1 MQFTHLYVCLTKSF
15 SCSPIVLTMFFYFDY
30 YTGNPVLVSSDGMRD
45 SVRVQSKSNGCLS
58 SFVQPDWSI
67 SSCFSF

>member
-1 MQFTHLYVCLTKSF
+1 MY
-15 SCSPIVLTMFFYFDY
+15 MFLYFDY

-45 SVRVQSKSNGCLS
+45 SFCVQSKSNCCIS
-58 SFVQPDWSI
+58 SFVQPDKPI